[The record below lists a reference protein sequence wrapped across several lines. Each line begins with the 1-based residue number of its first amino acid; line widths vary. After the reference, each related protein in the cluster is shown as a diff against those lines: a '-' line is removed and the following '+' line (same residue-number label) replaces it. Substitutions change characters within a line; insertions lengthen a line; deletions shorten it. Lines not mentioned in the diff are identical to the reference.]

1 MRGASGVGGELRCAS
16 QEYIEASGTDYVIT
30 DGAIV
35 HRLSEPMFGV
45 RGSEVERLRYT
56 KSSGYT

>member
-1 MRGASGVGGELRCAS
+1 MRGASGLGGELRCAS
-16 QEYIEASGTDYVIT
+16 QEYKTSGTDYVIT
-30 DGAIV
+30 DGVIV
-35 HRLSEPMFGV
+35 HILSEPMFGV